1 MKLIVFREEGSGET
15 AAQKDEQ
22 EILGEA
28 RITGVYDKFSEA
40 ALTMLGTS
48 DNVQPKDKVVTK

>member
-1 MKLIVFREEGSGET
+1 VFREEGSAEATG
-15 AAQKDEQ
+15 QKNEQ

-40 ALTMLGTS
+40 ALIKLGVS
-48 DNVQPKDKVVTK
+48 ENVQPKDKVVTK